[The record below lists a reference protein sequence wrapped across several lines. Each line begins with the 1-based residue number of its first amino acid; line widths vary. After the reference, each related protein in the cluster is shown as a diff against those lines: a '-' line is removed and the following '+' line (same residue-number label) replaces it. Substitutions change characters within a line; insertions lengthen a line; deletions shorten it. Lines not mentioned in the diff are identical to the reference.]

1 MVTIVISDRIGLNSV
16 LLPFHLSVADIRRS
30 DGSNVSTEYGFHF
43 RFIVIVINWVKLLL
57 FLFSLERKK
66 DTLYKYIYD
75 MSQGA
80 WNNVLC
86 AGQNVNRAEVKA

>member
-1 MVTIVISDRIGLNSV
+1 MISDRIELNSV

-30 DGSNVSTEYGFHF
+30 DGSNVPTEYGFHF

-57 FLFSLERKK
+57 FFFSLERKK

-86 AGQNVNRAEVKA
+86 AGQNVNIGQK